1 MGLSAHD
8 QTFALRVDLKE
19 ITELSGVKKQ
29 AGAELYP
36 KLSKKFKKV
45 RKNCEKHQIF
55 RKLAADSSAD
65 ASADEVG
72 RINIG
77 RLDFVAWVVTIRLI
91 SFLSKFIQFVVLVDE
106 NLLQKYWSKIIS
118 GQKLFTLVVFFF
130 L

>member
-45 RKNCEKHQIF
+45 RKKCEKHQIF

-65 ASADEVG
+65 SSADTSADDLAS
-72 RINIG
+72 IN
-77 RLDFVAWVVTIRLI
+77 RLRNFDLEGIR
-91 SFLSKFIQFVVLVDE
+91 KVP
-106 NLLQKYWSKIIS
+106 
-118 GQKLFTLVVFFF
+118 
-130 L
+130 

>member
-45 RKNCEKHQIF
+45 RKKCEKHQIF

-77 RLDFVAWVVTIRLI
+77 EIYSEIMQILFLARSTIALL
-91 SFLSKFIQFVVLVDE
+91 SHFSVSPSVCNFL
-106 NLLQKYWSKIIS
+106 
-118 GQKLFTLVVFFF
+118 
-130 L
+130 

>member
-36 KLSKKFKKV
+36 KLSKKLKKV
-45 RKNCEKHQIF
+45 RKKCEKHQIF
-55 RKLAADSSAD
+55 RKLAADSSAN

-77 RLDFVAWVVTIRLI
+77 YYMPEA
-91 SFLSKFIQFVVLVDE
+91 FLPPSLK
-106 NLLQKYWSKIIS
+106 
-118 GQKLFTLVVFFF
+118 TTH
-130 L
+130 

>member
-45 RKNCEKHQIF
+45 RKKCEKHQIF

-65 ASADEVG
+65 ASADDLAI
-72 RINIG
+72 INISKLN
-77 RLDFVAWVVTIRLI
+77 LDSPI
-91 SFLSKFIQFVVLVDE
+91 
-106 NLLQKYWSKIIS
+106 LLPACLNKCLKVEKY
-118 GQKLFTLVVFFF
+118 V
-130 L
+130 

>member
-45 RKNCEKHQIF
+45 RKKCEKHQIF

-72 RINIG
+72 RINIRNSWHSPCSSPSAQG
-77 RLDFVAWVVTIRLI
+77 QDWLDNFSLELI
-91 SFLSKFIQFVVLVDE
+91 YRNE
-106 NLLQKYWSKIIS
+106 TN
-118 GQKLFTLVVFFF
+118 KL
-130 L
+130 

>member
-1 MGLSAHD
+1 MLRHVHAYLYVRPAKDLVMGLSAHD

-45 RKNCEKHQIF
+45 RKKCEKHQIF

-65 ASADEVG
+65 TSADDLAS
-72 RINIG
+72 INI
-77 RLDFVAWVVTIRLI
+77 RKV
-91 SFLSKFIQFVVLVDE
+91 
-106 NLLQKYWSKIIS
+106 
-118 GQKLFTLVVFFF
+118 
-130 L
+130 

>member
-45 RKNCEKHQIF
+45 RKKCEKHQIF

-77 RLDFVAWVVTIRLI
+77 EQQSLNIGILGVGIFSCVSSSIYANFTNKQSYKVT
-91 SFLSKFIQFVVLVDE
+91 D
-106 NLLQKYWSKIIS
+106 
-118 GQKLFTLVVFFF
+118 T
-130 L
+130 

>member
-45 RKNCEKHQIF
+45 RKKCEKHQIF

-77 RLDFVAWVVTIRLI
+77 YLWLEINANTSSNERMPARYRSL
-91 SFLSKFIQFVVLVDE
+91 
-106 NLLQKYWSKIIS
+106 
-118 GQKLFTLVVFFF
+118 
-130 L
+130 

>member
-45 RKNCEKHQIF
+45 RKKCEKHQIF
-55 RKLAADSSAD
+55 R
-65 ASADEVG
+65 
-72 RINIG
+72 
-77 RLDFVAWVVTIRLI
+77 
-91 SFLSKFIQFVVLVDE
+91 
-106 NLLQKYWSKIIS
+106 
-118 GQKLFTLVVFFF
+118 
-130 L
+130 

>member
-45 RKNCEKHQIF
+45 RKKCEKHQIF

-77 RLDFVAWVVTIRLI
+77 NFTPFFPPPKVNRNWCFWSLRSTIGP
-91 SFLSKFIQFVVLVDE
+91 
-106 NLLQKYWSKIIS
+106 YYP
-118 GQKLFTLVVFFF
+118 
-130 L
+130 

>member
-45 RKNCEKHQIF
+45 RKKCEKHQIF

-65 ASADEVG
+65 EVG
-72 RINIG
+72 RINI
-77 RLDFVAWVVTIRLI
+77 RYLCLS
-91 SFLSKFIQFVVLVDE
+91 SFVLV
-106 NLLQKYWSKIIS
+106 
-118 GQKLFTLVVFFF
+118 LFTFLVLVLPFVCKYS
-130 L
+130 LWLIVVCSIHH

>member
-45 RKNCEKHQIF
+45 RKKCEKHQIF
-55 RKLAADSSAD
+55 RKLAADSFADTSAD
-65 ASADEVG
+65 DLA
-72 RINIG
+72 RINI
-77 RLDFVAWVVTIRLI
+77 RFQWNKLI
-91 SFLSKFIQFVVLVDE
+91 EYS
-106 NLLQKYWSKIIS
+106 N
-118 GQKLFTLVVFFF
+118 
-130 L
+130 

>member
-1 MGLSAHD
+1 MLSHVCAYAYVRPAKDLVMGLSAHD

-45 RKNCEKHQIF
+45 RKKCEKHQIF

-77 RLDFVAWVVTIRLI
+77 NGTA
-91 SFLSKFIQFVVLVDE
+91 
-106 NLLQKYWSKIIS
+106 
-118 GQKLFTLVVFFF
+118 LVVVR
-130 L
+130 

>member
-45 RKNCEKHQIF
+45 RKKCEKHQIF

-65 ASADEVG
+65 EVG
-72 RINIG
+72 RINISYFTPKF
-77 RLDFVAWVVTIRLI
+77 LDPKNFSLTNIFFA
-91 SFLSKFIQFVVLVDE
+91 SKFI
-106 NLLQKYWSKIIS
+106 NLY
-118 GQKLFTLVVFFF
+118 
-130 L
+130 

>member
-1 MGLSAHD
+1 MSVCLSVHPSGNMLIKRHAYIYPYVRLAKDLVIGLSTHD
-8 QTFALRVDLKE
+8 QTFALRVDLKK
-19 ITELSGVKKQ
+19 ITELSSVKKQ

-45 RKNCEKHQIF
+45 RKKCEKHQIF

-77 RLDFVAWVVTIRLI
+77 RSRVPLVGCGWWV
-91 SFLSKFIQFVVLVDE
+91 
-106 NLLQKYWSKIIS
+106 
-118 GQKLFTLVVFFF
+118 
-130 L
+130 

>member
-1 MGLSAHD
+1 MGDPSYIADGQTCLGLCIAGPAKDLVMGLSAHD

-45 RKNCEKHQIF
+45 RKKCEKHQIF

-72 RINIG
+72 RINI
-77 RLDFVAWVVTIRLI
+77 
-91 SFLSKFIQFVVLVDE
+91 SKFSPKRL
-106 NLLQKYWSKIIS
+106 S
-118 GQKLFTLVVFFF
+118 
-130 L
+130 

>member
-45 RKNCEKHQIF
+45 RKKCEKHQIF

-77 RLDFVAWVVTIRLI
+77 NFPKI
-91 SFLSKFIQFVVLVDE
+91 SKFVGRVCKQGTTHRA
-106 NLLQKYWSKIIS
+106 KIKRKIFS
-118 GQKLFTLVVFFF
+118 MGRFC
-130 L
+130 

>member
-29 AGAELYP
+29 AGTELYP

-45 RKNCEKHQIF
+45 RKKCEKHQIF

-65 ASADEVG
+65 MSANEGDDE
-72 RINIG
+72 G
-77 RLDFVAWVVTIRLI
+77 RLGESPAELGVPITKV
-91 SFLSKFIQFVVLVDE
+91 
-106 NLLQKYWSKIIS
+106 
-118 GQKLFTLVVFFF
+118 
-130 L
+130 

>member
-45 RKNCEKHQIF
+45 RKKCEKHQIF

-77 RLDFVAWVVTIRLI
+77 QPP
-91 SFLSKFIQFVVLVDE
+91 QFYSPPPLKYYTHLPTYCWRIVLVRQYIPS
-106 NLLQKYWSKIIS
+106 L
-118 GQKLFTLVVFFF
+118 
-130 L
+130 

>member
-1 MGLSAHD
+1 MNSTHSQWVSLSTWPSCFLLDSPAKDLVMGLSAHD

-45 RKNCEKHQIF
+45 RKKCEKHQIF

-72 RINIG
+72 RINMG
-77 RLDFVAWVVTIRLI
+77 
-91 SFLSKFIQFVVLVDE
+91 
-106 NLLQKYWSKIIS
+106 
-118 GQKLFTLVVFFF
+118 
-130 L
+130 

>member
-19 ITELSGVKKQ
+19 ITELSSVKKQ

-45 RKNCEKHQIF
+45 RKKCEKHQIF

-77 RLDFVAWVVTIRLI
+77 KFCSKIQTFLKQYWKDI
-91 SFLSKFIQFVVLVDE
+91 SVSKFC
-106 NLLQKYWSKIIS
+106 
-118 GQKLFTLVVFFF
+118 
-130 L
+130 